1 MKFKPVKIGAVAV
14 VLAAMLSAP
23 LSKEAHAERGSWM
36 PIEVNIEGKLLKMPV
51 NPVVES
57 GTTLVPMRAIFES
70 LGAEIKWDNETQ
82 TVTGTKD
89 NTKVELTIGS
99 KTAKKN
105 GTVSQLSVAPKII
118 DSSTMIPLRYVS
130 ESLDMHV
137 AWIASERQVYIAK
150 DRTIEGTTM
159 ASVEALFN
167 KYAPTF
173 TGNRYVEQPSLT
185 APYKAGSLSEGFLQD
200 GLKSANLVR
209 TMAGLPLL
217 TLDSSLNEKA
227 QYGASL
233 SVATDQFTH
242 TPTKPSGVSD
252 DFFQKAYDGTNNSN
266 IAGLPQNST
275 PTELSDGVK
284 QMTIDSG
291 VSGVGHRR
299 WILNPMLYKIGLGYV
314 SKVNTYD
321 KNVVSGDVLM
331 YVTDKSQPTKPD
343 YDYVAW
349 PSKGYYP
356 ISWVTPGMDWSV
368 TLNPDKYQM
377 PDITE
382 IGGTVTNLVD
392 GSVLK
397 LISGTTPV
405 FTAMYDR
412 VNGTSTIVFPVKDN
426 DHYWDEANAGDEFVV
441 ELNGLHQTD
450 GTPATIKYTVKLF
463 AME

>member
-1 MKFKPVKIGAVAV
+1 MKNVIKIATGVA
-14 VLAAMLSAP
+14 VLAAMLIAP
-23 LSKEAHAERGSWM
+23 LSQEAHAERGSWM
-36 PIEVNIEGKLLKMPV
+36 PIEVNIEGKMLKMPT

-57 GTTLVPMRAIFES
+57 GTTLVPMRAIFEA
-70 LGAEIKWDNETQ
+70 LGAEIKWDNKTQ

-89 NTKVELTIGS
+89 STKVELTIGS

-105 GTVSQLSVAPKII
+105 GVSSQLIVAPKLV
-118 DSSTMIPLRYVS
+118 DGNTMIPLRYVS

-150 DRTIEGTTM
+150 DRSVEGTTM
-159 ASVEALFN
+159 ASVEALFD

-173 TGNRYVEQPSLT
+173 TGARFTEQSSHSN
-185 APYKAGSLSEGFLQD
+185 PYKAGTLSDGFLQD
-200 GLKSANLVR
+200 GLKAANLVR
-209 TMAGLPLL
+209 IMAGLPTV
-217 TLDSSLNEKA
+217 TLDSNLTEKA

-242 TPTKPSGVSD
+242 TPTKPSDMSE

-266 IAGLPQNST
+266 LAGVPQNST
-275 PTELSDGVK
+275 PSELADGVK

-299 WILNPMLYKIGLGYV
+299 WILNPMLSKVGFGYD
-314 SKVNTYD
+314 SKVNASN

-331 YVTDKSQPTKPD
+331 YVTDKSQLSKPD
-343 YDYVAW
+343 YDYIAW

-377 PDITE
+377 PNVTE

-397 LISGTTPV
+397 LVSGQTPV

-426 DHYWDEANAGDEFVV
+426 DHYWDEANAGDEFVI
-441 ELNGLHQTD
+441 ELNGIYKTD
-450 GTPATIKYTVKLF
+450 GTPATVKYTVKLF